1 LALFGPHFLL
11 LSDALINTL
20 KYPDLHHLDAA
31 KGWLML
37 GDLKEAKRELDKI
50 SPELQND
57 ADVLEARFAIYA
69 KARRWV
75 ACMELAATMLDVAP
89 DRPAAWIN
97 TAQTLHGLRQTR
109 DAWEALYSIWEK
121 FPGVPVIP
129 YNLARYACR
138 LGRLHESKRWL
149 RKAFKVGGEK
159 FRKMALS
166 ESDLK
171 PVWALIKK
179 L

>member
-1 LALFGPHFLL
+1 MKA
-11 LSDALINTL
+11 L

-37 GDLKEAKRELDKI
+37 GNLKEANRELDRV
-50 SPELQND
+50 SPELQKD

-89 DRPAAWIN
+89 DRPTAWIN
-97 TAQTLHGLRQTR
+97 TARTLHGLRQTR
-109 DAWEALYSIWEK
+109 DAWEALYAIWEK

-129 YNLARYACR
+129 YNLACYACR